1 MMKPVGNWYEIEW
14 VEYQKKGS
22 LFLVDYS
29 TRIARLA
36 TIVATPLDQPLQGMR
51 IGDAI
56 YVIQSQVVDI
66 DDRLFC
72 RAESII
78 CEDRS

>member
-1 MMKPVGNWYEIEW
+1 MMLTPLGNWYEIKW
-14 VEYQKKGS
+14 VEYKHNGS
-22 LFLVDYS
+22 LFLVDH
-29 TRIARLA
+29 TGKTARHA
-36 TIVATPLDQPLQGMR
+36 TIFSRSLDSSLGLV
-51 IGDAI
+51 IGDAV

-66 DDRLFC
+66 DGSLFC